1 MLDTDVF
8 SFLTKPD
15 PIRAKIYLPHI
26 RSKFI
31 AVSFVTV
38 GEMLFGAAK
47 KKWGPVKTAELH
59 RRLQSVVMLPYD
71 YRLCVIYG
79 DLKAKLQNKGKPIA
93 DNDLWIA
100 ASSIRHSIPLISHN
114 RSHFEVIP
122 ELILISEAP

>member
-71 YRLCVIYG
+71 YRLCVIYR

>member
-1 MLDTDVF
+1 
-8 SFLTKPD
+8 
-15 PIRAKIYLPHI
+15 
-26 RSKFI
+26 
-31 AVSFVTV
+31 
-38 GEMLFGAAK
+38 MLFGAAK

-114 RSHFEVIP
+114 RRHFEVIP
-122 ELILISEAP
+122 ELVLIFARLPFSKQDWPDFRRGLELPG

>member
-1 MLDTDVF
+1 LLDTDVF